1 MLCEQ
6 LARSGQQ
13 RVPACIGYSNRK
25 VNGGVDAFTCKHKV
39 NDRIEL
45 FMG

>member
-1 MLCEQ
+1 MSSL
-6 LARSGQQ
+6 LAGGQQ

-25 VNGGVDAFTCKHKV
+25 MNGEVDALTCKHKV

-45 FMG
+45 FTG